1 MSKFNIFLQKLGFSE
16 SDISEK
22 EATVFTY
29 LVEINET
36 KYEKISFVYA
46 PTNDDIYKNHKL
58 YWNQNET
65 NSFIAVGDKMSFL
78 INAKAKPDF
87 ENPIGSNILISTF
100 DYGVN
105 SEGFEKEKIEK
116 ITKEYIDS
124 TYFFDFVSKELSRKK
139 KQEVDKDLLLNLIR
153 LRNDLLESSNDED
166 SIHLLILRCLFIK
179 YLEDKGIYEADYL
192 VKILN
197 TQDTTSL
204 VNAFEEIKRIN
215 GDIFKIDKIDIEQK
229 INVSYLAKLHL
240 FFTTDYG
247 KSNQLRL
254 FPYQFDQIPIQLI
267 SHVYEA
273 FLNSDEKK
281 GKGIY
286 YTPAFF
292 VNFILSHTLIPKLE
306 SSQNI
311 TVLDPSVGSGSF
323 LIESFRAIVKSHKQK
338 IDFAQKK
345 EILQNQLFGID
356 IDPNALQIAAFS
368 LYLALIETEDPLFIR
383 EQIKNASPILPSLIG
398 YNLFHKNSLTDAVFE
413 DKTFDCIVSNPPWGS
428 VEPNDDVE
436 NVKER
441 AAIGTKSK
449 GKSKGRTGLMPEYK
463 NVADY
468 ERSQAFLIRVKKWCN
483 EQTIVSLIV
492 KNSIFLN
499 GDSEDFR
506 KELVNLYQINHFY
519 ELSDYNKILFEKR
532 TIGKIKGKP
541 VEIGASEPCAVLVFE
556 LPKADNYTIKYIAPK
571 INEFAENFQLIHFTQ
586 KDINLVEKNRFEEDD
601 LVWRVLVRGDFED
614 YKLIRNLLQYKLN
627 DKEIDCN
634 RGFAAE
640 KNMELTSSIEWNRLL
655 LKSEDIAR
663 YRITNSN
670 LPYFNWNQK
679 LPRRRTENLYV
690 GDRILLAYRP
700 TPNDKF
706 RLRSIHV
713 NKDIIFRNDMVRVK
727 IKDVIN
733 HNPYVG
739 ILNSSL
745 ASFFIFKISSQWDGG
760 LKREALRLY
769 DIKALPFIKE
779 AEFMKHPLYERLC
792 NLVNQREK
800 AIEEDLILKIDNEID
815 ELVFDIYSLKEYEKE
830 IIREFYQIKVER
842 AAKEQKFVR
851 PLDIEK
857 YAQKFVEVFSLMLEK
872 DNKLVATRFKI
883 SLNIGTA
890 ICFRVV
896 EDTIQTQL
904 KEDKTLEILNFVKNN
919 QIKKA
924 DFSKILN
931 EDKVKIYDN
940 KLMYIVKSNLYKDWT
955 IRQAIKDAREEIN
968 LILSNL
974 PETNG

>member
-1 MSKFNIFLQKLGFSE
+1 MDKFNIFLQKLGFSE
-16 SDISEK
+16 SDLTEK
-22 EATVFTY
+22 EANVFTY
-29 LVEINET
+29 LIEINET

-46 PTNDDIYKNHKL
+46 PTNNDIYKNHKL

-65 NSFIAVGDKMSFL
+65 NSFIAIGDKKSFL
-78 INAKAKPDF
+78 INAKAKPNF

-153 LRNDLLESSNDED
+153 LRNDLLKSSNDED
-166 SIHLLILRCLFIK
+166 AIHLLILRCLFIK
-179 YLEDKGIYEADYL
+179 YLEDKGIYEKDYL
-192 VKILN
+192 INVLY
-197 TQDTTSL
+197 TSDTSAL
-204 VNAFEEIKRIN
+204 VSAFEEIKRIN
-215 GDIFKIDKIDIEQK
+215 GDIFKFDKTDLEQK
-229 INVSYLAKLHL
+229 INKGFLAKLHL

-247 KSNQLRL
+247 SSRLLL

-273 FLNSDEKK
+273 FLNGDEKK

-292 VNFILSHTLIPKLE
+292 VNFILLHTLIPKLQE
-306 SSQNI
+306 NQNI

-338 IDFAQKK
+338 IDFSQKK
-345 EILQNQLFGID
+345 HILQNQLFGID
-356 IDPNALQIAAFS
+356 IDRNALQIAAFS

-383 EQIKNASPILPSLIG
+383 EQIKNSSPILPSLIG

-436 NVKER
+436 NIKER
-441 AAIGTKSK
+441 KAIGTKTT
-449 GKSKGRTGLMPEYK
+449 GKAKGRTGLMPEYK

-483 EQTIVSLIV
+483 PQTIVSLIV

-506 KELVNLYQINHFY
+506 KELLELYQINYFY
-519 ELSDYNKILFEKR
+519 ELSEYNKILFEKR
-532 TIGKIKGKP
+532 VIGKINGKP

-556 LPKADNYTIKYIAPK
+556 LPKIDNYTIKYIAPK
-571 INEFAENFQLIHFTQ
+571 LNEFAENFQLIHFTQ
-586 KDINLVEKNRFEEDD
+586 RDINLIEKSRFEEND
-601 LVWRVLVRGDFED
+601 LIWRVLVKGDFED
-614 YKLIRNLLQYKLN
+614 YKLIKNLLQYQL
-627 DKEIDCN
+627 DKEDIICS
-634 RGFAAE
+634 RGFE
-640 KNMELTSSIEWNRLL
+640 PQKNMIPIKENAWIRKLI
-655 LKSEDIAR
+655 KSEGFER
-663 YRITNSN
+663 YKIIKNFDE
-670 LPYFNWNQK
+670 FNWNQK
-679 LPRRRTENLYV
+679 LRREAKDSPELFV
-690 GDRILLAYRP
+690 GERILLAYRP
-700 TPNDKF
+700 KRSDNI
-706 RLRSIHV
+706 RLRAIAV
-713 NKDIIFRNDMVRVK
+713 NGDIIFKNDIIGLK
-727 IKDVIN
+727 INDTTNYKPYLGLIN
-733 HNPYVG
+733 
-739 ILNSSL
+739 STL

-769 DIKALPFIKE
+769 DIKTLPFIKE
-779 AEFMKHPLYERLC
+779 TEFMKHPHYERLC
-792 NLVNQREK
+792 ALVNQREN
-800 AIEEDLILKIDNEID
+800 ANEENLILKIEKVID
-815 ELVFDIYSLKEYEKE
+815 ELIFDIYSLKEYEKE

-842 AAKEQKFVR
+842 AAKEQKKVSKS
-851 PLDIEK
+851 DIEK

-872 DNKLVATRFKI
+872 GNKLSATHFKI
-883 SLNIGTA
+883 SPNIGTA
-890 ICFRVV
+890 ICFTVV
-896 EDTIQTQL
+896 EDTTQTQL
-904 KEDKTLEILNFVKNN
+904 QEDKTLEILNFVKNN

-931 EDKVKIYDN
+931 EDKIKIYDN
-940 KLMYIVKSNLYKDWT
+940 KLMYIVKSNLFKDWT

-968 LILSNL
+968 LIISNL

>member
-1 MSKFNIFLQKLGFSE
+1 MDKFNIFLQHLGFSE
-16 SDISEK
+16 TEVPEK
-22 EATVFTY
+22 ATNMFTY

-36 KYEKISFVYA
+36 KYEKINFVFTS
-46 PTNDDIYKNHKL
+46 TNKDIYDMHQL
-58 YWNQNET
+58 FWNQNEV
-65 NSFIAVGDKMSFL
+65 NSFIAISEEQSFL
-78 INAKAKPDF
+78 INAKAKPNY
-87 ENPIGSNILISTF
+87 ENPIASNILISTF
-100 DYGVN
+100 EYGIN

-124 TYFFDFVSKELSRKK
+124 TYFFNFVSQELNKKK

-153 LRNDLLESSNDED
+153 LRNDLLEDSNDED

-179 YLEDKGIYEADYL
+179 YLEDKGIYEKNYL
-192 VKILN
+192 INVLN
-197 TQDTTSL
+197 TSETTSL

-215 GDIFKIDKIDIEQK
+215 GDIFKFDKTDIEQK
-229 INVSYLAKLHL
+229 INIDYLVKLHR

-247 KSNQLRL
+247 SSQLRL
-254 FPYQFDQIPIQLI
+254 FPYRFDQIPIQLI

-292 VNFILSHTLIPKLE
+292 VNFVLSHTLIPKLE
-306 SSQNI
+306 GNQNI

-323 LIESFRAIVKSHKQK
+323 LIESFRAIVKSHKHK
-338 IDFAQKK
+338 VDFAQKK

-428 VEPNDDVE
+428 VEPNDDLE
-436 NVKER
+436 NIKER
-441 AAIGTKSK
+441 KAIGKKTK
-449 GKSKGRTGLMPEYK
+449 GKTKGTTGLMPEYK

-468 ERSQAFLIRVKKWCN
+468 ERSQAFLIRVKKWCH

-506 KELVNLYQINHFY
+506 KELLQLYQINYFY

-532 TIGKIKGKP
+532 TIGNIKGKP
-541 VEIGASEPCAVLVFE
+541 VEIGATEPCAVLVFE
-556 LPKADNYTIKYIAPK
+556 LPKMDNYDIKYIAPK
-571 INEFAENFQLIHFTQ
+571 LNQFAENFQLIHFTQ
-586 KDINLVEKNRFEEDD
+586 RDTNLVEKNRFEEDD
-601 LVWRVLVRGDFED
+601 LIWRVLVNGDFED
-614 YKLIRNLLQYKLN
+614 YKLIKNLFQYKLN
-627 DKEIDCN
+627 EKDIDCN
-634 RGFAAE
+634 RGFAAK
-640 KNMELTSSIEWNRLL
+640 KNMELTSSEEWNRLL
-655 LKSEDIAR
+655 IKSEDFER
-663 YRITNSN
+663 YKIINSN

-679 LPRRRTENLYV
+679 LERRRTENLYI
-690 GDRILLAYRP
+690 GNRILLAYRP
-700 TPNDKF
+700 IPNDKF
-706 RLRSIHV
+706 RLRCV
-713 NKDIIFRNDMVRVK
+713 NINNDIVFRDDIICIK
-727 IKDVIN
+727 IN
-733 HNPYVG
+733 GTNNYAPYLG
-739 ILNSSL
+739 LINSSL
-745 ASFFIFKISSQWDGG
+745 AGYFLFKISSKWDGG
-760 LKREALRLY
+760 LKRESLRLY
-769 DIKALPFIKE
+769 DIKTLPFIKE
-779 AEFMKHPLYERLC
+779 TEFMKHPLYERLC
-792 NLVNQREK
+792 TLVNQREI
-800 AIEEDLILKIDNEID
+800 ANEENLILKIEKDID
-815 ELVFDIYSLKEYEKE
+815 ELIFDIYSLKEYEKE

-842 AAKEQKFVR
+842 TAKEQKLVR
-851 PLDIEK
+851 PADIEK
-857 YAQKFVEVFSLMLEK
+857 YAQKFVDVFSWMLEK
-872 DNKLVATRFKI
+872 GNKLVATRFKI
-883 SLNIGTA
+883 SPNIGTV
-890 ICFRVV
+890 ICFTVV
-896 EDTIQTQL
+896 EDTVQTHLQ
-904 KEDKTLEILNFVKNN
+904 EDKTLEILNFVKNN

-931 EDKVKIYDN
+931 EDKIKIYDN
-940 KLMYIVKSNLYKDWT
+940 KLMYIVKSNLFKDWT

-968 LILSNL
+968 LIVSNL

>member
-1 MSKFNIFLQKLGFSE
+1 MDKFNIFLQKLGFSE
-16 SDISEK
+16 TEVAGKPTNI
-22 EATVFTY
+22 FIY
-29 LVEINET
+29 LVDVNET
-36 KYEKISFVYA
+36 KCEKINFVFT
-46 PTNDDIYKNHKL
+46 PTNNDIYNTHQL
-58 YWNQNET
+58 FWNQNEV
-65 NSFIAVGDKMSFL
+65 NSFIAISEEQSFL
-78 INAKAKPDF
+78 INAKAKPNL
-87 ENPIGSNILISTF
+87 ENPIGSDILISTF
-100 DYGVN
+100 EYGVN

-179 YLEDKGIYEADYL
+179 YLEDKGIYEENYL
-192 VKILN
+192 VNLLK
-197 TQDTTSL
+197 TTEPIFL

-215 GDIFKIDKIDIEQK
+215 GDIFKFDKTDLEQK
-229 INVSYLAKLHL
+229 IKVGYIAKIHK

-247 KSNQLRL
+247 SSQLRA
-254 FPYQFDQIPIQLI
+254 FPYRFNEIPIQLI

-306 SSQNI
+306 GNQNI

-323 LIESFRAIVKSHKQK
+323 LIESFRAIVKSHKHK
-338 IDFAQKK
+338 VDFSQKK

-356 IDPNALQIAAFS
+356 IDRNALQIAAFS

-383 EQIKNASPILPSLIG
+383 EQIKNSSPILPSLIG
-398 YNLFHKNSLTDAVFE
+398 YNLFHNNSLTDAVLK

-428 VEPNDDVE
+428 VEPNDDIENVKEE

-441 AAIGTKSK
+441 KAIGTK
-449 GKSKGRTGLMPEYK
+449 GKTGLMPEYK

-468 ERSQAFLIRVKKWCN
+468 ERSQAFLIRVKKWCH

-506 KELVNLYQINHFY
+506 KELLQLYQINYFY

-532 TIGKIKGKP
+532 VIGKIKGKP
-541 VEIGASEPCAVLVFE
+541 VEIGATEPCAALVFE
-556 LPKADNYTIKYIAPK
+556 LPKVSNYTIKYIAPK
-571 INEFAENFQLIHFTQ
+571 LNAFAENFQLIHFTQ

-601 LVWRVLVRGDFED
+601 LIWRVLVNGDFED
-614 YKLIRNLLQYKLN
+614 YKLIKNLFQYQR
-627 DKEIDCN
+627 DKKDIICS
-634 RGFAAE
+634 RGFE
-640 KNMELTSSIEWNRLL
+640 PQKNMIPTKEDVWIRKMIRSEGIE
-655 LKSEDIAR
+655 R
-663 YRITNSN
+663 YKKIKKFDE
-670 LPYFNWNQK
+670 FNWNQK
-679 LPRRRTENLYV
+679 LRREAKDSPELFV
-690 GDRILLAYRP
+690 GERILLAYRP
-700 TPNDKF
+700 KRSDNI
-706 RLRSIHV
+706 RLRAIAINGDV
-713 NKDIIFRNDMVRVK
+713 IFKNDIIGLKINDTTNYK
-727 IKDVIN
+727 PYLGLIN
-733 HNPYVG
+733 
-739 ILNSSL
+739 STL

-769 DIKALPFIKE
+769 DIKALPFIRE
-779 AEFMKHPLYERLC
+779 TEFMKHPLYESL
-792 NLVNQREK
+792 NILVNQREE
-800 AIEEDLILKIDNEID
+800 AIDEGLIFKIETDID
-815 ELVFDIYSLKEYEKE
+815 ELIFDIYSLKEYEKE

-842 AAKEQKFVR
+842 SAKEQKFVR
-851 PLDIEK
+851 PSDIER

-872 DNKLVATRFKI
+872 SNKLVATRYKI
-883 SLNIGTA
+883 SPNIGTA
-890 ICFRVV
+890 ICFTVV
-896 EDTIQTQL
+896 EDTMQTHLQ
-904 KEDKTLEILNFVKNN
+904 EDKTLEILNFVKNN

-931 EDKVKIYDN
+931 EDKIKIYDN
-940 KLMYIVKSNLYKDWT
+940 KLMYIIKSNLFKDWT

-968 LILSNL
+968 LIISNL